1 MQLYELVNKY
11 HVGTTLSCAEAVFKA
26 CNEYYGL
33 NLPENTRK
41 MFSIMGIGMQTQ
53 LSCCG
58 AFTVAVG
65 IIGLI
70 TAQDGQEDSEN
81 FHGYSMVTE
90 LTDFVIEKFGTLQC
104 ATLHDMQIAGYE
116 NPCHLI
122 VEEIAK
128 KLETPATLLWK
139 KLPKSW
145 KNCLQKTSCTNIL
158 TTTCNKPGIQKSTTQ
173 HG

>member
-11 HVGTTLSCAEAVFKA
+11 HVGTTLSCAEAMFKA

-33 NLPENTRK
+33 NLPENTR
-41 MFSIMGIGMQTQ
+41 
-53 LSCCG
+53 CG

-65 IIGLI
+65 IIGLV

-128 KLETPATLLWK
+128 KLEELLA
-139 KLPKSW
+139 
-145 KNCLQKTSCTNIL
+145 KNELHKHFNNNLQ
-158 TTTCNKPGIQKSTTQ
+158 
-173 HG
+173 

>member
-11 HVGTTLSCAEAVFKA
+11 HVGTTLSCAEAMFKA

-65 IIGLI
+65 IIGLVA
-70 TAQDGQEDSEN
+70 AQDGQ
-81 FHGYSMVTE
+81 
-90 LTDFVIEKFGTLQC
+90 TLLLKNSARC
-104 ATLHDMQIAGYE
+104 NAP
-116 NPCHLI
+116 PCTI
-122 VEEIAK
+122 C
-128 KLETPATLLWK
+128 KLQAMKTPATLLWK

-145 KNCLQKTSCTNIL
+145 KNCLPRTSCTNIL
-158 TTTCNKPGIQKSTTQ
+158 TTTCNKPGIQKALPNTDSAFILPS
-173 HG
+173 

>member
-11 HVGTTLSCAEAVFKA
+11 HVGTTLSCAEAMFKA

-65 IIGLI
+65 IIGLV

-90 LTDFVIEKFGTLQC
+90 LTDLLLKNSARCNAPPFTICKLQ
-104 ATLHDMQIAGYE
+104 AM
-116 NPCHLI
+116 
-122 VEEIAK
+122 K
-128 KLETPATLLWK
+128 TPATLLWK
-139 KLPKSW
+139 KLQKAGRTACQGRAAQTF
-145 KNCLQKTSCTNIL
+145 NNNLQ
-158 TTTCNKPGIQKSTTQ
+158 
-173 HG
+173 

>member
-11 HVGTTLSCAEAVFKA
+11 HVGTTLSCAEAMFKA

-65 IIGLI
+65 IIGLV

-128 KLETPATLLWK
+128 KLEELLAK
-139 KLPKSW
+139 DELHKH
-145 KNCLQKTSCTNIL
+145 L
-158 TTTCNKPGIQKSTTQ
+158 TTTCNKPGHTKSTTQ
-173 HG
+173 YG

>member
-11 HVGTTLSCAEAVFKA
+11 HVGTTLSCAEAMFKA

-65 IIGLI
+65 IIGLV

-81 FHGYSMVTE
+81 FHGYMR
-90 LTDFVIEKFGTLQC
+90 
-104 ATLHDMQIAGYE
+104 H
-116 NPCHLI
+116 
-122 VEEIAK
+122 
-128 KLETPATLLWK
+128 PARYA
-139 KLPKSW
+139 
-145 KNCLQKTSCTNIL
+145 NCRL
-158 TTTCNKPGIQKSTTQ
+158 
-173 HG
+173 

>member
-11 HVGTTLSCAEAVFKA
+11 HVGTTLSCAEAMFKA

-65 IIGLI
+65 IIGLV

-116 NPCHLI
+116 
-122 VEEIAK
+122 
-128 KLETPATLLWK
+128 TPATLLWK

-145 KNCLQKTSCTNIL
+145 KNCLPKTSCTNNL

-173 HG
+173 YG

>member
-1 MQLYELVNKY
+1 MELYELVNKY
-11 HVGTTLSCAEAVFKA
+11 HVGTTLSCAEAMFKA

-33 NLPENTRK
+33 NLPENARK

-65 IIGLI
+65 IIGLV

-90 LTDFVIEKFGTLQC
+90 LTDFVIENSARCNAPPCTICKLQ
-104 ATLHDMQIAGYE
+104 AT
-116 NPCHLI
+116 
-122 VEEIAK
+122 K
-128 KLETPATLLWK
+128 TPATLLWK

-145 KNCLQKTSCTNIL
+145 KNCLPKTSCTNIL
-158 TTTCNKPGIQKSTTQ
+158 TTTCNKPGIQKALPNTDSAFILPS
-173 HG
+173 

>member
-11 HVGTTLSCAEAVFKA
+11 HVGTTLSCAEAMFKA

-58 AFTVAVG
+58 AFIVAVG
-65 IIGLI
+65 M
-70 TAQDGQEDSEN
+70 DSEN

-128 KLETPATLLWK
+128 KLEELLAK
-139 KLPKSW
+139 DELHKHF
-145 KNCLQKTSCTNIL
+145 NNNLQ
-158 TTTCNKPGIQKSTTQ
+158 
-173 HG
+173 